1 MQIFNNILE
10 VSGIP
15 GYSQLHRLQ
24 TKGFELP
31 RGQGMLFKWVFHEE
45 ILRDKFNLLRPKKK
59 KSSERSTKALV
70 NQNFSKKI

>member
-31 RGQGMLFKWVFHEE
+31 RRQGMLFKWVFHEE
-45 ILRDKFNLLRPKKK
+45 LLRDKFNLLRPKKK
-59 KSSERSTKALV
+59 WVQKDQQKH
-70 NQNFSKKI
+70 